1 MAEGLLGKKLG
12 MTQIYNDKGEAI
24 PVTVMEVGPCFVTQ
38 IKSPEKDGYSAIQLG
53 FGETRRLNKPLRGHL
68 KQLPPLKY
76 LREVRTSNI
85 ANYQVGQKLNVSLFK
100 VGDLVD
106 VSGISKGKGHAGVV
120 KRHHFA
126 GGPKT
131 HGQSDR
137 LRRPGASG
145 ATTTPGRVLKG
156 LRMAGQ
162 MGNQKTTVLN
172 LEVVSV
178 DEERNLLAVKGAVPG
193 ATGGIVFVRKARKE
207 KKVPKPQPTAKK
219 GKAGQ

>member
-12 MTQIYNDKGEAI
+12 MTQIFNEKGEII

-38 IKSPEKDGYSAIQLG
+38 IKSPDKDGYSAIQLG
-53 FGETRRLNKPLRGHL
+53 FGESRRLNKPQRGHL

-120 KRHHFA
+120 KRHHFR

-162 MGNQKTTVLN
+162 LGNQKTTVLN

-178 DEERNLLAVKGAVPG
+178 DQERNLLAVKGAVPG

-207 KKVPKPQPTAKK
+207 KKVPKQQPTAKK
-219 GKAGQ
+219 GKA

>member
-12 MTQIYNDKGEAI
+12 MTQIYNDKGEVI

-53 FGETRRLNKPLRGHL
+53 FGESRRLNKPQRGHL

-156 LRMAGQ
+156 LRMAGH

-178 DEERNLLAVKGAVPG
+178 DQERNLLAVKGAVPG

-207 KKVPKPQPTAKK
+207 KKVAKPQPTAKK